1 LVEAQSLG
9 NLKTHREYGVERSG
23 GLLKDVSN
31 FASPSLAEEG
41 IGAGEQVGSILPENF
56 SLKSAGGGRWG
67 QAGQGKGGG
76 GFA

>member
-23 GLLKDVSN
+23 GLLKDVGN

-41 IGAGEQVGSILPENF
+41 VGAGEQVGPILPENF
-56 SLKSAGGGRWG
+56 TLKSAGGGRWG
-67 QAGQGKGGG
+67 QAG
-76 GFA
+76 